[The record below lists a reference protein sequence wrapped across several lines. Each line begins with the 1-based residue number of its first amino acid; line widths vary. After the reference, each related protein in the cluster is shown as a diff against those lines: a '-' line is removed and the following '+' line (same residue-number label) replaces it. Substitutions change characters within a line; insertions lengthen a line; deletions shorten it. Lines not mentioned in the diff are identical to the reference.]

1 MVIDLLPHIFKDL
14 VNIMSND
21 IEWLVNISLCD
32 RKVNKW
38 TVFWLVVTWILNKSS
53 RLNYFLSLSLSLPP
67 PRPQNL
73 YIYIRLVTL
82 NQFKAVGNSKL
93 FSSLDGSI
101 LAIYTSIR
109 NRKHRKKMDW
119 FWML

>member
-21 IEWLVNISLCD
+21 IEWLVNISLRD

-53 RLNYFLSLSLSLPP
+53 RLNYFLSLSLSSPP
-67 PRPQNL
+67 
-73 YIYIRLVTL
+73 
-82 NQFKAVGNSKL
+82 
-93 FSSLDGSI
+93 
-101 LAIYTSIR
+101 LALRIYTSTF
-109 NRKHRKKMDW
+109 D
-119 FWML
+119 

>member
-21 IEWLVNISLCD
+21 IEWLVNISLRD

-53 RLNYFLSLSLSLPP
+53 RLNYFLSLSLSSPP
-67 PRPQNL
+67 SPSEFIHL
-73 YIYIRLVTL
+73 H
-82 NQFKAVGNSKL
+82 
-93 FSSLDGSI
+93 SI
-101 LAIYTSIR
+101 SNT
-109 NRKHRKKMDW
+109 
-119 FWML
+119 

>member
-53 RLNYFLSLSLSLPP
+53 RLNYFLSLSLSSPP
-67 PRPQNL
+67 
-73 YIYIRLVTL
+73 
-82 NQFKAVGNSKL
+82 
-93 FSSLDGSI
+93 
-101 LAIYTSIR
+101 LALRIYTSTF
-109 NRKHRKKMDW
+109 D
-119 FWML
+119 

>member
-21 IEWLVNISLCD
+21 IEWLVNISLRD

-53 RLNYFLSLSLSLPP
+53 RLNYFLSLSLLPP
-67 PRPQNL
+67 SPPEFIHL
-73 YIYIRLVTL
+73 H
-82 NQFKAVGNSKL
+82 
-93 FSSLDGSI
+93 SI
-101 LAIYTSIR
+101 SNI
-109 NRKHRKKMDW
+109 
-119 FWML
+119 